1 MMRPKVPQK
10 KAYTIY
16 KNVHKNDREASKNL
30 GAKMIKKPGQLGLSL
45 TT

>member
-1 MMRPKVPQK
+1 MWPNGPQK

-30 GAKMIKKPGQLGLSL
+30 GARMIKKPGKLGLSL
-45 TT
+45 TI